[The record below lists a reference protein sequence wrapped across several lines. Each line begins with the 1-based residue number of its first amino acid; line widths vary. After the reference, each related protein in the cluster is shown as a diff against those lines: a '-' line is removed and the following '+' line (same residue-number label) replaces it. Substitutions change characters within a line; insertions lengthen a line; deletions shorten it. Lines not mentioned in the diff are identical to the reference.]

1 MASNTSLQRCNMAD
15 VPVVIAVQD
24 TKEEEEA
31 YKTPSKQGRE
41 KDPIRG
47 VRLGASDRSYL
58 LHDNKISVLRNVHG
72 GVQDTGLSFD
82 SPQVST
88 DRFAVSGSVCF
99 SVHMVSDHRCT
110 CRLARPRQAIRTR
123 A

>member
-1 MASNTSLQRCNMAD
+1 MSRS
-15 VPVVIAVQD
+15 PHVITAAQD

-41 KDPIRG
+41 KDAIRG

-82 SPQVST
+82 SPQVTMQQS
-88 DRFAVSGSVCF
+88 
-99 SVHMVSDHRCT
+99 
-110 CRLARPRQAIRTR
+110 R
-123 A
+123 AAPPSFL